1 MKKILSGSYYIVSLL
16 GVLFVV
22 GSFLFATNETHFRK
36 GEIAGHQQITP
47 QSITQVDEMTKE
59 YIFSGEQFT
68 GKNICLA
75 FYSIHLGIEVYED
88 GELIY
93 NLKPVSGIFGTTPGS
108 VWNFLEIDP
117 DCGQV
122 IVRTHAAYERVGC
135 HL

>member
-1 MKKILSGSYYIVSLL
+1 MAEGTAEEFLVIPVWKERKVENTMKQFCRAANTEMKK
-16 GVLFVV
+16 
-22 GSFLFATNETHFRK
+22 T
-36 GEIAGHQQITP
+36 
-47 QSITQVDEMTKE
+47 
-59 YIFSGEQFT
+59 
-68 GKNICLA
+68 ICLD

-93 NLKPVSGIFGTTPGS
+93 NLKPVPGIFWHNTRGLSGI
-108 VWNFLEIDP
+108 FLEIDP